1 MKKKDMVG
9 LNNFMK
15 NLSNS
20 ALKKLKNYTP
30 VYDEQ
35 WKYTHIKKFNEFD
48 FTYTLKSSIIE
59 LSSNE
64 LNYLPLND
72 ALENNINNCKNIFN
86 KVIPNDKNKFILNN
100 TAFCQSGHYF
110 YLPKGANQRTPVYI
124 KNIIAENK
132 SNSFFNDR
140 LLFHFG
146 KNSSATIVLNELN
159 NSKILSNIVCEL
171 YLEENANIELI
182 INSNKPQTTQILNLG
197 SVINKNACLKIFPI
211 DISGKLIKNNYFVNL
226 NNSNSQFYYYGIN
239 LLNDSNSIDNYIEI
253 NHNTKHTISNLN
265 QKNILTD
272 KSKGIFYSK
281 STIKNNSYNSEAH
294 QNNNNLILSE
304 NALVHSNPQL
314 MIYNDDVQCSHG
326 STTGKIDNDAL
337 FYLRSRG
344 INLKEAKQILLNA
357 FLNDIIDNINNDDIN
372 LDLKK
377 KINLWVNKHVNKK

>member
-1 MKKKDMVG
+1 MVG

-48 FTYTLKSSIIE
+48 FTYTIKSSIIE

-64 LNYLPLND
+64 LDYLPLND
-72 ALENNINNCKNIFN
+72 ALKNNINNCKNILN

-110 YLPKGANQRTPVYI
+110 YLPKGANQKNPVYI

-372 LDLKK
+372 LDLKE